1 MGNFR
6 KSILLLLVIL
16 GVSATTGLAQV
27 DVSVSLGIMKNYV
40 AIEQIP
46 ERGAAGTIIA
56 NKGNGDP
63 VFSVQAS
70 MPIKDKLHLQA
81 GLRTM
86 FKTYVYNL
94 RFEYANQFTFED
106 KWMSWGNSVE
116 LPVHVVYDVP
126 SPVLGR
132 QLKLIGGVCFSRNT
146 IYELS
151 DSYSLKFTTRE
162 PYSFAHVFDTE
173 LFSRKA
179 FLTPALEAGFELTP
193 LFFRNFSLRAI
204 YHFDLIPTFGSVIY
218 HNNFYITSSGQS
230 FQDYP
235 EGTMKAK
242 RTSYL
247 MGQLNYRL
255 PFWDKKKPS
264 NPKFKQK
271 STSQKRKKLKY

>member
-6 KSILLLLVIL
+6 KSISLLLLTL
-16 GVSATTGLAQV
+16 GAFVSPGFAQV
-27 DVSVSLGIMKNYV
+27 DVSVSLGIMKNYA
-40 AIEQIP
+40 AIEQTP
-46 ERGAAGTIIA
+46 DRGAAGTLLA

-63 VFSVQAS
+63 VFSVQVS
-70 MPIKDKLHLQA
+70 RPINDKLHLQA

-106 KWMSWGNSVE
+106 KWMSWGNALE

-132 QLKLIGGVCFSRNT
+132 QLKLNGGICLSRNT

-151 DSYSLKFTTRE
+151 DAYALKIKTRE
-162 PYSFAHVFDTE
+162 PYTFAHKFDTE
-173 LFSRKA
+173 LFSRKT
-179 FLTPALEAGFELTP
+179 FITPALEAGLELTP
-193 LFFRNFSLRAI
+193 IFLRNFSLRVL
-204 YHFDLIPTFGSVIY
+204 YHFDLVPTFGSLIY
-218 HNNFYITSSGQS
+218 HNNFYIDSAGQS

-235 EGTMKAK
+235 EGTLKAQ

-255 PFWDKKKPS
+255 PFWDKKKQSAPGS
-264 NPKFKQK
+264 KKQNLGK
-271 STSQKRKKLKY
+271 SR